1 MNIEIHRADPQL
13 RRMTLVV
20 LASAMLAAILLM
32 AWFHRWLDRSTVSMP
47 AERFMLEMHRMI
59 GITSTASSL
68 CVLLLAGYAAR
79 LGRRVIEARRWPL
92 HGSRVVLDMRIRS
105 GEAAVAFGRMLNII
119 AVVLVVLAIAF
130 GVLGW
135 RLVGTG

>member
-13 RRMTLVV
+13 RRLTLVV

-32 AWFHRWLDRSTVSMP
+32 AWFHHWLDRSTVAMP
-47 AERFMLEMHRMI
+47 TERFMLEMHRMI

-68 CVLLLAGYAAR
+68 CLLLLAACAAR
-79 LGRRVIEARRWPL
+79 LGRRVIAARRWPL
-92 HGSRVVLDMRIRS
+92 QGSRVVLDMRIRT
-105 GEAAVAFGRMLNII
+105 GDEAAAFGRVLNIV

-135 RLVGTG
+135 RLVGPG